1 MVVFIFLNDGP
12 IYSKTEVEAGDAL
25 RRGHLVIDRSSTAR
39 LQFLSWIQ
47 SRYSHH
53 LVQISPLLAQKKNQ
67 DGDNKNAKLIALK
80 LSAVTAPPSTIYLKF
95 FRYNTTIPDSLNSS
109 YMFRIRREMVKGLFL
124 QQFHLFQSSGL
135 KCVNRCADLSFH
147 TRRIRF

>member
-1 MVVFIFLNDGP
+1 MFIFLNDGP

-25 RRGHLVIDRSSTAR
+25 RRGHLVIDRSSTAC

-47 SRYSHH
+47 SRYSPH
-53 LVQISPLLAQKKNQ
+53 LVQISPLLAKKKNQ
-67 DGDNKNAKLIALK
+67 DGNNKNAKLKALEPNR
-80 LSAVTAPPSTIYLKF
+80 LFEF
-95 FRYNTTIPDSLNSS
+95 FF
-109 YMFRIRREMVKGLFL
+109 MFRIGGEMVKGLFL

>member
-25 RRGHLVIDRSSTAR
+25 RRGHFVIDRSSTAR

-53 LVQISPLLAQKKNQ
+53 LVQISPLLAKKKSRWQQQKCQ
-67 DGDNKNAKLIALK
+67 TQSFRTECCHGASIHY
-80 LSAVTAPPSTIYLKF
+80 LS
-95 FRYNTTIPDSLNSS
+95 
-109 YMFRIRREMVKGLFL
+109 
-124 QQFHLFQSSGL
+124 
-135 KCVNRCADLSFH
+135 
-147 TRRIRF
+147 